1 MKTIINK
8 TRAPLKL
15 PLPRGKSLHLGPG
28 KTGQIRDG
36 AEKHIALKKFVED
49 GKIDIFEGGDNQSG
63 ITGDASVPHAT
74 THGQGKS
81 SFRQKQGDR

>member
-1 MKTIINK
+1 MKTVINK
-8 TRAPLKL
+8 TRSPLKL

-36 AEKHIALKKFVED
+36 AEEHAALKKLVED
-49 GKIDIFEGGDNQSG
+49 GKIEIFEGGDTQSG
-63 ITGDASVPHAT
+63 AGGDASVPHET

-81 SFRQKQGDR
+81 TIRQKQGDR